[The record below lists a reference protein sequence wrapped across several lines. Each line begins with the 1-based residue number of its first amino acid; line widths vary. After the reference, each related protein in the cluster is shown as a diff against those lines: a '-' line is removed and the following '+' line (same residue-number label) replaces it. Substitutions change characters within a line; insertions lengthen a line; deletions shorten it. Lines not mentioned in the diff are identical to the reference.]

1 MSRQVRFHETGTPE
15 VLRLDQVEVPYPAK
29 GEVRIR
35 TRALGLNRA
44 DALFRAGRY
53 AYDPVLPSGIG
64 YEAAGEVDAVGPDV
78 AHLAVGDAVSVV
90 PAFAMTDYGVHG
102 ELVLAPAHAVVKH
115 PATLSW
121 EQAAAAW
128 MQYVTAYGGL
138 IELARLR
145 EGDTVLLP
153 AASSSV
159 GLGAIQVARMVGA
172 VPVALTRTSAKRDRL
187 LKAGAAEVIATQED
201 DVIARVRELTG
212 GEGARVAF
220 DAVGGPGIADLAS
233 SAAPGGIIVN
243 YGGLDPR
250 DISLQSSDV
259 VGKHLTL
266 VGYNIFETTQDAA
279 HRRAAVDF
287 ILDGLAR
294 GLLNPAIDR
303 TFTLDQI
310 VDAHR
315 HLESGDQVGK
325 IVITV
330 AQPVNTP

>member
-1 MSRQVRFHETGTPE
+1 MSRQVRFHQTGPPE

-44 DALFRAGRY
+44 EALFRAGRY
-53 AYDPVLPSGIG
+53 AFDPVLPSGIG

-145 EGDTVLLP
+145 EGDAVLLP

-172 VPVALTRTSAKRDRL
+172 VPVALTRTSSKRDRL
-187 LKAGAAEVIATQED
+187 LEAGAAEVIATRED
-201 DVIARVRELTG
+201 DVVARVRELTR

-220 DAVGGPGIADLAS
+220 DAVGGPGVADLAACAS
-233 SAAPGGIIVN
+233 PGGIIVN

-250 DISLQSSDV
+250 DISLASSDV

-266 VGYNIFETTQDAA
+266 AGYNIFETTLDAA
-279 HRRAAVDF
+279 RRRAAVDF
-287 ILDGLAR
+287 ILGGLAR
-294 GLLNPAIDR
+294 GQLSPAIDR

-315 HLESGDQVGK
+315 RLESGDQVGK
-325 IVITV
+325 IVVTV
-330 AQPVNTP
+330 AQ